1 MIYQYQSLFFNFTK
15 RRFYKFKKIVSDKE
29 LGPIIK
35 TVMIKCIHCTIC
47 VRFSTKIDGVEDLR
61 NFR

>member
-35 TVMIKCIHCTIC
+35 TVITKCIYCIRC
-47 VRFSTKIDGVEDLR
+47 VRFFIKIAGVEYLKG
-61 NFR
+61 FR